1 MDCWEILHIAPTGD
15 ERAIRRAYA
24 KLLKSTRPDDDAEG
38 YQRLREAFDE
48 ALSHAPYI
56 DEEEDADDWSW
67 DNADNDEANVS
78 DDPDEA
84 QTEYVDESVAETEW
98 AETGGFNDAAAEY
111 ESTQAYPY
119 NEWKDAETDYL
130 EETDV
135 SDDPYEYSGATA
147 DAYSFNEYDGVDSD
161 YILAEIGRIHD
172 EGKSEA
178 LEHSWHDIR
187 ALLDRLP
194 LGESEYIAWDFL
206 DFLRER
212 HISNIVVWAQW
223 ASYFR
228 WHESREVLHRMN
240 TDELEW
246 VYDCINA
253 AEVLSDNANGKFP
266 LLQSLNRLIKQGRD
280 MRALANAFFLNTAL
294 QEEMPPSVRMALM
307 RRNDKLTS
315 VLQKAQSWRQM
326 RIVLPIV
333 AIFVAMFTAAA
344 DDALS
349 AYIEAYYSLALVSTL
364 TLALLCFLIDTCR
377 SILYTW
383 LPFLHKI
390 LTATFVFKKAAI
402 VRAFVLPVVMTAVCL
417 FWSDSVMF
425 FLLTVLAWIYSWC
438 TFFSYIKSER
448 SIVGGLTVNLSL
460 MSMFPIINVINKH
473 LEQTAGNS
481 VLLILTALMILLWFN
496 ANLYLRAF
504 HRDLSQKQAQFLL
517 APCSPN
523 ASFPIRAVAS
533 FASALVWMLTLPQR
547 CADYTER
554 DDIWTPL
561 GFGVLACMLTLI
573 LPLGGNRML
582 WFYPIA
588 FALGWLMLVLKQN
601 AYRSLMRA

>member
-48 ALSHAPYI
+48 ALARAPYI
-56 DEEEDADDWSW
+56 SEEEDADDWSW
-67 DNADNDEANVS
+67 DHADNDEADVS

-84 QTEYVDESVAETEW
+84 QTEYVD
-98 AETGGFNDAAAEY
+98 GAAAEY
-111 ESTQAYPY
+111 ESTQTYPY
-119 NEWKDAETDYL
+119 DTWKDAETDRI

-135 SDDPYEYSGATA
+135 SDDPYGYSGATA
-147 DAYSFNEYDGVDSD
+147 EAYSYNGYDGVDSD

-178 LEHSWHDIR
+178 LERSWPDIR

-206 DFLRER
+206 DFLRDR
-212 HISNIVVWAQW
+212 YISNIIVWAQW

-228 WHESREVLHRMN
+228 WHESREVLHRMS

-266 LLQSLNRLIKQGRD
+266 LLHSLNRLTEQGRD
-280 MRALANAFFLNTAL
+280 MRATVNAFFLNTAL
-294 QEEMPPSVRMALM
+294 QEEISPSVRTALM
-307 RRNDKLTS
+307 RRKTKLTS

-364 TLALLCFLIDTCR
+364 TLALLCFLVNVCR
-377 SILYTW
+377 SIFFTW
-383 LPFLHKI
+383 LPSLYKLF
-390 LTATFVFKKAAI
+390 TATFVFKKAAI

-417 FWSDSVMF
+417 TPTGSVMF

-460 MSMFPIINVINKH
+460 IAMFPIINVLNKH

-496 ANLYLRAF
+496 ANLYLRSF
-504 HRDLSQKQAQFLL
+504 HPHLSKKQAQFLL

-523 ASFPIRAVAS
+523 ASFPARAAAS

-582 WFYPIA
+582 WFYPTA
-588 FALGWLMLVLKQN
+588 FALGWLVLVLKQN